1 MHEYSI
7 VQALVDRVEREATKR
22 GATRVAA
29 ISVRIGALSG
39 VETSLLAT
47 AFETFRD
54 GTICEGATMTIVD
67 VAASWSCS
75 ACGTPVA
82 AGEALR
88 CPDCG
93 APARLAAGDE
103 IILDRVE
110 LEIPAPV
117 AAQQQTNEGA

>member
-7 VQALVDRVEREATKR
+7 VSALVDRVEREAAAR
-22 GATRVAA
+22 GAVRVAA
-29 ISVRIGALSG
+29 LSVRIGALSG
-39 VETSLLAT
+39 VETTLLAT

-67 VAASWSCS
+67 VPAAWSCS
-75 ACGTPVA
+75 ACATPVPTGGALLCA
-82 AGEALR
+82 A
-88 CPDCG
+88 CG

-117 AAQQQTNEGA
+117 PAQQRITEGA

>member
-7 VQALVDRVEREATKR
+7 VSALVDRVEREAAAR
-22 GATRVAA
+22 GAARVAA

-39 VETSLLAT
+39 VETTLLAT

-67 VAASWSCS
+67 VPAAWSCS
-75 ACGTPVA
+75 ACETPVA
-82 AGEALR
+82 AGEVLR
-88 CPDCG
+88 CAACD
-93 APARLAAGDE
+93 APARLTAGDE

-110 LEIPAPV
+110 LEVPAT
-117 AAQQQTNEGA
+117 AAARPPTAEGA